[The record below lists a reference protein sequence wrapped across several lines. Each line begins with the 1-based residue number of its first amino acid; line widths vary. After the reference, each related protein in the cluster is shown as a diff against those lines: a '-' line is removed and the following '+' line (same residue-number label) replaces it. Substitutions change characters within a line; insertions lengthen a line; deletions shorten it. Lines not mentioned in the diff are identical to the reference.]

1 MIKLLKHLAILIV
14 VAYPTGVGASQPP
27 ARYSLMASEIHEYQ
41 SELLGE
47 TITITVGLPFNYQP
61 DTTNYPMVFH
71 TDGDVMFAMG
81 TEILR
86 LMSFEPGVSPVITVS
101 VSYGDF
107 GSWINAR
114 QRDYH
119 PSSAAVESEGAARF
133 LNVLKNEVTPF
144 LRDRYALAESGHVL
158 YGHSSGGLFAMF
170 TAFQEPALFD
180 RVLIS
185 SPSLEEE
192 LTWTENLVE
201 RYDGETLP
209 KLFFSVGGEEQKTRP
224 LLDEAVATLRS
235 KSLDQEIAYEVFSG
249 ASHMAVIAPAYAAG
263 MRHLFATGE
272 TPSP

>member
-1 MIKLLKHLAILIV
+1 MIKLLKHLTLLIV
-14 VAYPTGVGASQPP
+14 MASPTVVSASQTPEP
-27 ARYSLMASEIHEYQ
+27 YSLMASEIHEFQ
-41 SELLGE
+41 SELLGAN
-47 TITITVGLPFNYQP
+47 ITITVGLPFNYQP

-86 LMSFEPGVSPVITVS
+86 LMSFEGNVPPVITVS

-119 PSSAAVESEGAARF
+119 PPSTAAESAGAARF

-144 LRDRYALAESGHVL
+144 LRDRYALSESGHVL

-180 RVLIS
+180 HVLIS
-185 SPSLEEE
+185 SPSVEEE
-192 LTWTENLVE
+192 QNWAEDLVE

-209 KLFFSVGGEEQKTRP
+209 KLFFSIGGEEKETRP
-224 LLDEAVATLRS
+224 LLDKVIAMLRS
-235 KSLDQEIAYEVFSG
+235 KSPNQAIAYEAFPG
-249 ASHMAVIAPAYAAG
+249 ASHMAVISPAYTAG
-263 MRHLFATGE
+263 MRYLFATDE
-272 TPSP
+272 KPIP